1 MEFIK
6 TYKVFFLLLSVSLLI
21 PVLGLFIKCVYI
33 TIGGI
38 LFSTAITIYRTYQS
52 YKGNKELKTQISNLE
67 KALNIKK
74 DTNGEIESITIDGGT
89 F

>member
-21 PVLGLFIKCVYI
+21 SVLGLFIKCVSI
-33 TIGGI
+33 TIGVI

>member
-21 PVLGLFIKCVYI
+21 SVLGLFIKCVYI

-38 LFSTAITIYRTYQS
+38 YFLLQ
-52 YKGNKELKTQISNLE
+52 
-67 KALNIKK
+67 
-74 DTNGEIESITIDGGT
+74 
-89 F
+89 